1 MLVMSQSVCIVL
13 SFFVFPCLS
22 SSYRLSSPNA
32 MREALRPLFQPLSSF
47 LFESLWRYL
56 FLKSMTKCLFS
67 KCLTM
72 PLQKLRAVQI
82 VLLYWWFA
90 FILLA
95 CLRRGD
101 MSGMSVSVCVTLQPF
116 ADIRACLELFPCYA
130 RASRLEV
137 AVFAFRFKNVAIPI
151 GP

>member
-1 MLVMSQSVCIVL
+1 MSQSVCIVL

-56 FLKSMTKCLFS
+56 FFKKYDKMPFFFKVSDNAFTKAKGRTDCL
-67 KCLTM
+67 
-72 PLQKLRAVQI
+72 I
-82 VLLYWWFA
+82 VLVVRFHSASLPQTWRYVRHV
-90 FILLA
+90 
-95 CLRRGD
+95 CQC
-101 MSGMSVSVCVTLQPF
+101 VCVTLQPF